1 MSAKKE
7 ELTDMFTRRSEEEK
21 ENRHNVKT
29 KWRQGE
35 NKYGYLKIYSR
46 KAPLIRVTSDRD

>member
-1 MSAKKE
+1 MSAKEE

-29 KWRQGE
+29 K
-35 NKYGYLKIYSR
+35 YSHR
-46 KAPLIRVTSDRD
+46 INLNCIRCK

>member
-29 KWRQGE
+29 KWR
-35 NKYGYLKIYSR
+35 
-46 KAPLIRVTSDRD
+46 